1 MLSGAAMNVCY
12 DYEQMHRFLAQAAKV
27 SKEYPVVVSEFLQNA
42 KEIEFDAVARNGEI
56 VEYAISEHIEYAGVH
71 SGDATLVFP
80 AQKIYMATARR
91 IKRISAK
98 IAKELNISGPFN
110 IQYLAKDNDVK
121 VIECNLRASRSFPFV
136 SKVLKKN
143 FIETA
148 TRIMLGEKVEKVD
161 TSTFD
166 IDYIGIKASQ
176 FSFARLHKADPV
188 LGVDMSSTGEVGC
201 LGKDFD
207 EALLNAM
214 ISVGHHVP
222 HGAVLVSSGD
232 VRGKVDMLDAC
243 RMLADNGYKI
253 YATEGTARFLNNN
266 GVEAHPVCWPDE
278 EGENV
283 LDLISSHAVDL
294 VINIPKN
301 HTKRELTNGYRIRR
315 WAIDHNIP
323 LLTNARLA
331 SAYVKAFIN
340 KPVEKLG
347 ITPWKEY

>member
-1 MLSGAAMNVCY
+1 MNVCY
-12 DYEQMHRFLAQAAKV
+12 DYEQMHRFLGAAAKV
-27 SKEYPVVVSEFLQNA
+27 SKEYPVVVTEFLQNA
-42 KEIEFDAVARNGEI
+42 KEIEFDAVARNGQI
-56 VEYAISEHIEYAGVH
+56 VEYAISEHVEFAGVH

-91 IKRISAK
+91 IKRISAR

-143 FIETA
+143 FIDTA

-166 IDYIGIKASQ
+166 IDYIGVKASQ
-176 FSFARLHKADPV
+176 FSFGRLHKADPV

-201 LGKDFD
+201 IGKDFD
-207 EALLNAM
+207 EALLTAM
-214 ISVGHHVP
+214 LAVGQTP
-222 HGAVLVSSGD
+222 PKKAVLVSSGD
-232 VRGKVDMLDAC
+232 VRGKVDMLEAC
-243 RMLADNGYKI
+243 RMLDEGGFKI
-253 YATEGTARFLNNN
+253 YATEGTAKFLNEN
-266 GVEAHPVCWPDE
+266 GIEATAAVWPDE
-278 EGENV
+278 EGADNV
-283 LDLISSHAVDL
+283 LDLISQHKVDL
-294 VINIPKN
+294 IINIPKN

-315 WAIDHNIP
+315 GAVDHNIP

-331 SAYVKAFIN
+331 SAFVKAFLSRPKENISI
-340 KPVEKLG
+340 KPWQE
-347 ITPWKEY
+347 

>member
-1 MLSGAAMNVCY
+1 MTRLLLKKQLTEIFRSYFYDAKKNKARSKAATIAYIAMFAVLMVVVLGGIFTLLSVKRCAPM
-12 DYEQMHRFLAQAAKV
+12 AQAGMGWLYFALMGLLAV
-27 SKEYPVVVSEFLQNA
+27 FL
-42 KEIEFDAVARNGEI
+42 
-56 VEYAISEHIEYAGVH
+56 GVFGSVFNTY
-71 SGDATLVFP
+71 SGL
-80 AQKIYMATARR
+80 
-91 IKRISAK
+91 
-98 IAKELNISGPFN
+98 
-110 IQYLAKDNDVK
+110 YLAKDNDVK

-148 TRIMLGEKVEKVD
+148 TRIMLGEQIEPVD

-166 IDYIGIKASQ
+166 IDYVGVKASQ

-201 LGKDFD
+201 LGRDFD

-222 HGAVLVSSGD
+222 KGAILVSSGD
-232 VRGKVDMLDAC
+232 VRGKVDMLEAC
-243 RMLADNGYKI
+243 RLLFEAGYKI
-253 YATEGTARFLNNN
+253 YATAGTARFLNDND
-266 GVEAHPVCWPDE
+266 VTAIPVSWPDE
-278 EGENV
+278 QGDINV
-283 LDLISSHAVDL
+283 LDIISSHEVDL

-315 WAIDHNIP
+315 WTIDHNIP

-331 SAYVKAFIN
+331 VAYVKAFLA
-340 KPVEKLG
+340 KPISEIP
-347 ITPWKEY
+347 ITPWQEY